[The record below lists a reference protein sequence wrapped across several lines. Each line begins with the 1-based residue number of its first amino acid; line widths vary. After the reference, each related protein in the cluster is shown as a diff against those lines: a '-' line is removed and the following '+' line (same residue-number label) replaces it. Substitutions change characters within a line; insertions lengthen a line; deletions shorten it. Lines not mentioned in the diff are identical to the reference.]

1 MDKNTVVCRTQ
12 IFVLEDF
19 PYGLKI
25 DTDRVLIDY
34 LLIWGKMDNETT
46 H

>member
-1 MDKNTVVCRTQ
+1 MDKNTIVCRHQ
-12 IFVLEDF
+12 IFVLEDA
-19 PYGLKI
+19 PCELEI

-34 LLIWGKMDNETT
+34 LLIWGKMYNETT